1 MKVKKIVE
9 TCSACPSQWEGSLED
24 GRTLY
29 IRYRH
34 GYLSIRLSPEPTND
48 VMKAV
53 GGEEIFGTEHG
64 GAWDGCLDLQTV
76 TELSGDLFDWSSV
89 VYY

>member
-1 MKVKKIVE
+1 MKVKTIIE
-9 TCSACPSQWEGSLED
+9 TCSACPAQWEGSLED
-24 GRTLY
+24 GRTIY

-48 VMKAV
+48 IFKAV
-53 GGEEIFGTEHG
+53 ENEEIFGTGYG
-64 GAWDGCLDLQTV
+64 GAWDGCMDLETV
-76 TELSGDLFDWSSV
+76 SKLSGSLFDWSSV